1 MKYIKITAIAAAG
14 LLFSCTPKPKSTEAE
29 NVAKEAKEEV
39 KMEFQNKGH
48 ELVYQMAQTTGDYG
62 KLASKKNV
70 TYTYTYETADGQADI
85 STEKYI
91 FQNELSYGKYAQHE
105 RTLADLEGAMEQGYN
120 GSEYWLKIDGK
131 EVTDE
136 KALKMVAFN
145 RPTNFY
151 WFSMM
156 QKLMDPGLSYE
167 HVGEQ
172 AIGEKN
178 YDLVKVSF
186 ASEGDK
192 PTDTYQLF
200 INKETHLADQFLF
213 TVADFG
219 LMETPMLM
227 EVKYEK
233 VEDLLIPT
241 KRRYKMSTW
250 DAEVSDKPW
259 TEVTWTDIQFDTD
272 VSTEL
277 FNK

>member
-1 MKYIKITAIAAAG
+1 MNYIKITTILALG
-14 LLFSCTPKPKSTEAE
+14 LLFSCTTKSDHKDE
-29 NVAKEAKEEV
+29 NKEVKEEI

-48 ELVYQMAQTTGDYG
+48 ELIYALVQATGDYS

-70 TYTYTYETADGQADI
+70 VYTYTYSTADGKADI

-91 FQNELSYGKYAQHE
+91 FHNELSYGKYAQHE
-105 RTLADLEGAMEQGYN
+105 RTLADLEGEMEQGYN
-120 GSEYWLKIDGK
+120 GREYWLKIDGK

-151 WFSMM
+151 WFAMM
-156 QKLMDPGLSYE
+156 QKLMDPGINYE
-167 HVGEQ
+167 YVGESS
-172 AIGEKN
+172 IGDKS

-186 ASEGDK
+186 TSEGDK
-192 PTDTYQLF
+192 PTDIYQLF

-219 LMETPMLM
+219 VIDSPMLM
-227 EVKYEK
+227 EVEYEK

-250 DAEVSDKPW
+250 DALVSDKPW
-259 TEVTWTDIQFDTD
+259 TDVTWTNIKFDQDIT
-272 VSTEL
+272 TEV
-277 FNK
+277 FEK